1 MSTET
6 VHKAPPPQEDPAAL
20 ADGWADAYTPEHHV
34 YEPHKVGLPP
44 LGPYLSELWRR
55 REFAV
60 ELARTKLQ
68 AQHFGTVFGMTW
80 LVLNP
85 LLLAGVY
92 FILIDILRSG
102 DRPPGAFAHLLG
114 SIFAY
119 YLVSDAI
126 RMSSRSVTGGGKL
139 ILNTAFPRM
148 LLPLSSVL
156 VSIIR
161 FLPTIAILA
170 IVHIATGRPNGLNM
184 LWAFPVALEMIA
196 FATGASVLVA
206 AAQVYFRDL
215 NNFLPYM
222 LRVWLYVSP
231 VLWQAS
237 EVPHGYKWL
246 LYVNPLGPMLTA
258 WNEALNQAIRP
269 GGTWLLLGAG
279 YAIVALVIGGLFF
292 ISREREF
299 AVRV

>member
-1 MSTET
+1 VE
-6 VHKAPPPQEDPAAL
+6 AF
-20 ADGWADAYTPEHHV
+20 TPEHHV
-34 YEPHKVGLPP
+34 YVPHKVGLPP
-44 LGPYLSELWRR
+44 LGPYFVELWRR

-80 LVLNP
+80 LILNP

-102 DRPPGAFAHLLG
+102 ERPPGAFAHLLG
-114 SIFAY
+114 AIFAY
-119 YLVSDAI
+119 YLVADAI
-126 RMSSRSVTGGGKL
+126 RAGSRSVVGGGKL

-148 LLPLSSVL
+148 LLPLSAVL
-156 VSIIR
+156 VSIMR

-170 IVHIATGRPNGLNM
+170 IVHVVSGRPNGVSM
-184 LWAFPVALEMIA
+184 LWALPVLVEMVA

-206 AAQVYFRDL
+206 AGQVYFRDL
-215 NNFLPYM
+215 NQFLPYL

-258 WNEALNQAIRP
+258 WNEAINEAIRP
-269 GGTWLLLGAG
+269 GATWLLLGAG
-279 YAIVALVIGGLFF
+279 WAVVMLVVGGIFF
-292 ISREREF
+292 ISRERDF

>member
-1 MSTET
+1 MSTGT
-6 VHKAPPPQEDPAAL
+6 VHKGLTPGDAPD
-20 ADGWADAYTPEHHV
+20 DGWVEAFTPEHHV
-34 YEPHKVGLPP
+34 YEPHRVGLPP
-44 LGPYLSELWRR
+44 LGPYFVELWRR

-60 ELARTKLQ
+60 ELARTKLA

-92 FILIDILRSG
+92 FILIDILRTG
-102 DRPPGAFAHLLG
+102 HRPAGAFAHLLG
-114 SIFAY
+114 AIFAY
-119 YLVSDAI
+119 YLVADAI
-126 RMSSRSVTGGGKL
+126 RSGSRSVVGGGKL

-148 LLPLSSVL
+148 LLPLSAVVVSVM
-156 VSIIR
+156 R
-161 FLPTIAILA
+161 FLPTVVILA
-170 IVHIATGRPNGLNM
+170 LVHVISGRPNSLSM
-184 LWAFPVALEMIA
+184 LWALPVLVELVA

-206 AAQVYFRDL
+206 AGQVYFRDL
-215 NNFLPYM
+215 NQFLPYL

-258 WNEALNQAIRP
+258 WNEAINEAIRP
-269 GGTWLLLGAG
+269 GATWLLLGA
-279 YAIVALVIGGLFF
+279 AWAVVMLVVGGLFF
-292 ISREREF
+292 ISRERDF

>member
-6 VHKAPPPQEDPAAL
+6 VHKAPPPQEDPQAI
-20 ADGWADAYTPEHHV
+20 ADGWVGAYTPEHHV

-44 LGPYLSELWRR
+44 LGPYFAELWRR
-55 REFAV
+55 REFAL

-80 LVLNP
+80 LILNP

-102 DRPPGAFAHLLG
+102 HRPPGAFAHLLG
-114 SIFAY
+114 AIFAY
-119 YLVSDAI
+119 YLVSDAV
-126 RMSSRSVTGGGKL
+126 RHGAQSVTGGGKL

-148 LLPLSSVL
+148 LLPLASV
-156 VSIIR
+156 ITAFIR
-161 FLPTIAILA
+161 FLPTIIILA
-170 IVHIATGRPNGLNM
+170 LVHVITGRPNSLSM
-184 LWAFPVALEMIA
+184 LWGIPVLVEMVA
-196 FATGASVLVA
+196 FATGISVLVS

-215 NNFLPYM
+215 NNFLPYL
-222 LRVWLYVSP
+222 LRVWLYISP

-258 WNEALNQAIRP
+258 WNESLNEAIRP

-279 YAIVALVIGGLFF
+279 WAVAALILGALFF
-292 ISREREF
+292 ISRERDF

>member
-6 VHKAPPPQEDPAAL
+6 VHKAPPPHEDPEAL
-20 ADGWADAYTPEHHV
+20 ADGWADAFTPEHHV

-44 LGPYLSELWRR
+44 LGPYFTELWRR
-55 REFAV
+55 RQFAI
-60 ELARTKLQ
+60 ELTRTKLQ

-80 LVLNP
+80 LILNP

-102 DRPPGAFAHLLG
+102 NRPPGAFAHLLG
-114 SIFAY
+114 AVFAY
-119 YLVSDAI
+119 YLVSDAV
-126 RMSSRSVTGGGKL
+126 RHGAQSVTGGGKL

-156 VSIIR
+156 TAVVR
-161 FLPTIAILA
+161 FLPTVVILA
-170 IVHIATGRPNGLNM
+170 IVHVATGRPNNLNL
-184 LWAFPVALEMIA
+184 LWGIPVALEMIV
-196 FATGASVLVA
+196 FATGAAVLVA

-222 LRVWLYVSP
+222 LRVWLYISP
-231 VLWQAS
+231 VLWEAA

-258 WNEALNQAIRP
+258 WSESLNHAIRP
-269 GGTWLLLGAG
+269 GGTWMLLGAG
-279 YAIVALVIGGLFF
+279 YALVMLVIGVVFF
-292 ISREREF
+292 VSRERDF

>member
-1 MSTET
+1 MSTE
-6 VHKAPPPQEDPAAL
+6 AANT
-20 ADGWADAYTPEHHV
+20 ATDGWVEAFTPEHHV
-34 YEPHKVGLPP
+34 YVPHKVGLPP
-44 LGPYLSELWRR
+44 LGPYFVELWRR

-80 LVLNP
+80 LILNP

-102 DRPPGAFAHLLG
+102 ERPAGAFAHLLG
-114 SIFAY
+114 AIFAY
-119 YLVSDAI
+119 YLVADSI
-126 RMSSRSVTGGGKL
+126 RAGSRSVVGGGKL

-148 LLPLSSVL
+148 LLPLSAVL
-156 VSIIR
+156 VSIMR
-161 FLPTIAILA
+161 FLPTVAILA
-170 IVHIATGRPNGLNM
+170 IVHVVSGRPNSVSM
-184 LWAFPVALEMIA
+184 LWALPVLVEMVA

-206 AAQVYFRDL
+206 AGQVYFRDL
-215 NNFLPYM
+215 NQFLPYL

-258 WNEALNQAIRP
+258 WNEAINEAIRP
-269 GGTWLLLGAG
+269 GATWLLLGAG
-279 YAIVALVIGGLFF
+279 WAVVMLVVGGIFF
-292 ISREREF
+292 ISRERDF